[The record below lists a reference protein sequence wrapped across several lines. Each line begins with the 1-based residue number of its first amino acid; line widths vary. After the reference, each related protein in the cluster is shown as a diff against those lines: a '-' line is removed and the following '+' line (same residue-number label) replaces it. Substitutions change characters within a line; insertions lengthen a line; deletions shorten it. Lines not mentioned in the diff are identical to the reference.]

1 MSLAPDPIGPIGPI
15 GGRSGNA
22 VDVGASSM
30 SKRLQP
36 PTLVEV
42 KSILLTN
49 L

>member
-1 MSLAPDPIGPIGPI
+1 
-15 GGRSGNA
+15 

-36 PTLVEV
+36 PARFEV
-42 KSILLTN
+42 KSILLTK